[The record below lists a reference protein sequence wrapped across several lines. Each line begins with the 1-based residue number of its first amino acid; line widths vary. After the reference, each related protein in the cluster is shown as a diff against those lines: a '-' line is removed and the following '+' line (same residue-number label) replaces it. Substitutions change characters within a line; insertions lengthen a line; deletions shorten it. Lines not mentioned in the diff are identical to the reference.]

1 MEYQQGK
8 QENPEYQQQ
17 GESKYILGMNRNNN
31 KDSNGIKPETID
43 DKIEVFDVSPDKTI
57 PKKLKKLDR
66 SESCM

>member
-8 QENPEYQQQ
+8 QEKPEYQQQ
-17 GESKYILGMNRNNN
+17 KPKYFLEMNRDDN
-31 KDSNGIKPETID
+31 KDGIKPETID

-66 SESCM
+66 SESCL